1 MFNLVLRLLWIGFC
15 VWCGCLTVFRV
26 LWLMVLGFGG
36 YSGFGGL
43 VRVLGSRVGFGWFVG
58 FGVWGC
64 HCLWFAMV
72 NDFRMWIC
80 GYFWFPGYSAS
91 VGWYSIG
98 FLSWGWGCSS
108 CLNTVG

>member
-1 MFNLVLRLLWIGFC
+1 M
-15 VWCGCLTVFRV
+15 FRV
-26 LWLMVLGFGG
+26 LWLMALGFGG

-80 GYFWFPGYSAS
+80 GYFWFPGCSAS

-98 FLSWGWGCSS
+98 FLSWG
-108 CLNTVG
+108 VGVFFALEYRGVIWDLAFWNGELVGWCF

>member
-1 MFNLVLRLLWIGFC
+1 MDWFLRLVWMLDC
-15 VWCGCLTVFRV
+15 VPSFG
-26 LWLMVLGFGG
+26 LMGLGFGG

-98 FLSWGWGCSS
+98 FLSWVGWCSS
-108 CLNTVG
+108 RLDTVGWFGDLDFLE